1 MAVKV
6 PGKATL
12 HSPSG
17 MIGLSVG
24 LAVLYWV
31 LEALMDAFVFGEG
44 GFVERLI
51 TPDHNELWMRMIIA
65 GLLVGFGVYGSTVI
79 RWRKRAQEG
88 RSE

>member
-6 PGKATL
+6 PSKVTL
-12 HSPSG
+12 QSPSV
-17 MIGLSVG
+17 MIWLSVG
-24 LAVLYWV
+24 LAALYWV
-31 LEALMDAFVFGEG
+31 LEALMDAFVFNEG

-51 TPDHNELWMRMIIA
+51 TPDRNELWMRVMIA
-65 GLLVGFGVYGSTVI
+65 GLLMGFGVYGSTVI